1 MPRPHSGSRELRLAL
16 APTTVGRL
24 IQWQGSAVSH
34 GFPKP
39 TYSEL
44 LDVLVDKASED
55 GLDPVGLL
63 AAGSARRDAS

>member
-1 MPRPHSGSRELRLAL
+1 MPRPHSEQRLAL

-44 LDVLVDKASED
+44 LDVLVDKASRD
-55 GLDPVGLL
+55 GLDPVELL
-63 AAGSARRDAS
+63 AGGAGRREAS